1 MKPIIVLISV
11 FLAGI
16 GISWLT
22 GPEVNIALSGRIAM
36 AIMLLFTALGHFIY
50 TDGMMLMLPDFIPAK
65 RTMVLLTG
73 FIEILAAIGLL
84 MPAMITITGILLI
97 IFFILILP
105 TNIYAAYKKVNLEK
119 ASYTGKGLTYLWLR
133 IPMQVFFIAWVYWF
147 TLR

>member
-50 TDGMMLMLPDFIPAK
+50 TDGMMMMLPGFIPAK

-97 IFFILILP
+97 IFLILILP

-119 ASYTGKGLTYLWLR
+119 ASYTGKGFTYLWLR